1 MMIGDGL
8 NDSGALMQRNIGVVI
23 SESDNNFT
31 PASDGILRSRQFD
44 KIPQLLGFAKSNRKV
59 VYAAYVLALIYN
71 VIGISIAVQGLL
83 SPVIAAI
90 LMPLSSV
97 SVVALGI
104 LGSNFLAFRYRL
116 KRW

>member
-8 NDSGALMQRNIGVVI
+8 NDSGALMKCDLGLVI

-31 PASDGILRSRQFD
+31 PACDGILKSDHFEQLPRLIQFA
-44 KIPQLLGFAKSNRKV
+44 IENRMMVKV
-59 VYAAYVLALIYN
+59 AYLIAFVYN
-71 VIGISIAVQGLL
+71 VVGLSFAVQGLL

-97 SVVALGI
+97 TVVVTGV
-104 LGSNFLAFRYRL
+104 LGSNYLAKKNGL
-116 KRW
+116 NK